1 MQYIFAS
8 ICVLV
13 CIVVLCF
20 AYKVFKDTQRMKK
33 EAEDDETRLVK

>member
-1 MQYIFAS
+1 MQYIFAA

-20 AYKVFKDTQRMKK
+20 AYRVYKDTQRMKK
-33 EAEDDETRLVK
+33 KAEDDLQ